1 MAGQSDGAA
10 PGQSGRATRAGNR
23 QGERV
28 ESSPQAK
35 VGLPPSAA
43 ASVRRRAGTYALLAF
58 VAVVWGGSFVAARM
72 VLNPE
77 RPGGPALSPTM
88 LATVRFSLAS
98 LVFLPILWHQHR
110 QVKPLRL
117 ADVPTFLLLGQLGIS
132 VYFWLQYT
140 GVQLT
145 SAGLAA
151 ILVVG
156 LIPLAT
162 MAISGLTLGEP
173 LGGRRLMALALGTL
187 GVIVVVSQQELRLAI
202 ESGFLFG
209 ALCLI
214 ANAFCFAVYSTLI
227 RGIRD
232 RYASLTTTAGM
243 TVAGALG
250 LLLLSLCGEDAS
262 SLAALSLRQW
272 AAIVYLAAVCSV
284 LAYFFYNFALAR
296 IEASKAAAWL
306 YLEPPVAMVL
316 GAALLGEGIAWQT
329 VAGGLIIL
337 ASLYLTHRS

>member
-1 MAGQSDGAA
+1 MK
-10 PGQSGRATRAGNR
+10 
-23 QGERV
+23 
-28 ESSPQAK
+28 SSPQAAP
-35 VGLPPSAA
+35 GLSPPAA
-43 ASVRRRAGTYALLAF
+43 ASVRQRAGTYVLLAF

-77 RPGGPALSPTM
+77 HPGGPTLSPTM
-88 LATVRFSLAS
+88 LATVRFVLAS
-98 LVFLPILWHQHR
+98 AIFLPILYRQHR
-110 QVKPLRL
+110 QVRPLRL
-117 ADVPTFLLLGQLGIS
+117 ADLPTFLLLGQLGIS

-145 SAGLAA
+145 SSGLAA
-151 ILVVG
+151 VLVVG

-162 MAISGLTLGEP
+162 MVISGLALGES
-173 LGGRRLMALALGTL
+173 LGGRRILALALGAL
-187 GVIVVVSQQELRLAI
+187 GVVVVVSQQELGLAI

-227 RGIRD
+227 RGIRE

-250 LLLLSLCGEDAS
+250 LLLFGLVSEDAGG
-262 SLAALSLRQW
+262 LGALSLRQW
-272 AAIVYLAAVCSV
+272 AAIVYLAVVCSV
-284 LAYFFYNFALAR
+284 LAYFFYNYALAR

-316 GAALLGEGIAWQT
+316 GAALLGEGVAWQT
-329 VAGGLIIL
+329 VVGGLVIL
-337 ASLYLTHRS
+337 ASLYVTQRS